1 MTQREY
7 DKHGTFIIPVD
18 YTQVGLGDVVVAR
31 LPMGAHV
38 HAVNVTVDEAFN
50 GTDNKITVG
59 VAGTLNKFQN
69 AFSLAALAGNT
80 STRQHNVAE
89 TTKDI
94 IMSVSGTTATAG
106 MAYITVDFV
115 KPSHYV
121 VEY

>member
-18 YTQVGLGDVVVAR
+18 YSSVGGGDIVIAK
-31 LPMGAHV
+31 LPLGAHI
-38 HAVNVTVDEAFN
+38 HSCNVTVDEVFN

-59 VAGTLNKFQN
+59 VVGTLNKFQN

-80 STRQHNVAE
+80 STRQHTCGD
-89 TTKDI
+89 TTKEV
-94 IMSVSGTTATAG
+94 IMSIEGSTATAG
-106 MAYITVDFV
+106 KATVTIDFV